1 MISTARRLPARSA
14 LVGLAL
20 AVVAG
25 VLPGSGAAA
34 QDPADPPPAPAPA
47 SDPPPD
53 PGSDTPERVVLRV
66 DAPMVSEKGGSVTL
80 VGVTASFPDGSGV
93 LSEDVAVSVTV
104 GSADDTAVGSE
115 DGSEAD
121 YMNIE
126 GFEMTIPAGESS
138 VSMGGFVLTVTDDDL
153 AEGFETLTVAGSTAA
168 AGIESVGGAVIT
180 IVDDDAVVVL
190 SADSDPGEG
199 VSTRVAEG
207 EVSQVAVSAE
217 LPAGASAERDL
228 TVSLSTGAE
237 GDLASGSA
245 DGTGADYAAAE
256 GWEVTIPAGEAAAVG
271 SFQLAVTE
279 DNLAEG
285 DETLTVGGEVI
296 TAGGAGAAVIGTSLT
311 IADGD
316 DEIVLGVDADPGE
329 AVSTRVAEGSTSQ
342 VAVSAE
348 LPAGASAE
356 RNVTVSVAVGAE
368 GDGAVASED
377 GSGADYAKVDD
388 FAITIPAGAGRGAG
402 SFTLAATDDD
412 TAGEGEESVTVR
424 GTAAGFTVASALVSI
439 LDGDEAGAG
448 KGPDKEK
455 TPGLDVPAE
464 VVEYQMPAP
473 DKVVLSADVSEAE
486 EGAASAPTVTVTAS
500 FPDGTATLT
509 SAVTVTVSVGKS
521 GDTATGSAD
530 GSGADYANVESF
542 NLEIP
547 AGSSSVA
554 HATGFTL
561 TVTDDML
568 AEGDETLTI
577 TGSTAAAGITAVEEA
592 TITITDDADSTI
604 TLTVDTDLG
613 QSTFNEVEEV
623 GNVPGGPYQIALA
636 VDADLPTGITAARHL
651 PVYFGLGAAGDGAV
665 GSETGAGAD
674 YRNIGL
680 YSFSNTIVA
689 GRSGFAGYNLV
700 FQSTNDDL
708 AGEGRESVSVTGRV
722 LMLPSLAEIAGF
734 TVASG
739 EFYITDT
746 DEIPDIVYNVSPT
759 RVSEAASSPQI
770 TVTATYEV
778 STLQVVAD
786 VTVSITTGKMGDSA
800 TWSANGAGADYAT
813 PTIPDITLAAG
824 VKTGQTQFNLALT
837 NDSDVEGDEILTL
850 NIAAQA
856 PGRGF
861 SEADGVITIVDD
873 DGLITLTLSSTSLG
887 EESGTTGVVVT
898 ASMPS
903 GSTAPATGITV
914 SVTAGKSGDSATGS
928 ADGTGADYANLT
940 IPAITIASG
949 SSTASAASQ
958 NLTITS
964 DDLAEGDE
972 TITFT
977 GTVTTPSSSSY
988 RVSEAQLTIT
998 DDDDVIT
1005 LSVNPNSVAENAGS
1019 VPITVTAALPSGK
1032 TAADNFALTVSVG
1045 KDGDTA
1051 TGSRTGSGADYVN
1064 VYDRELDISGGASQ
1078 GTVNFILTVTDDPD
1092 WEGNETSS
1100 LTLVGTLSTFT
1111 INEPVI
1117 TITGDNDLNPAAC
1130 GDGTYVD
1137 DASTQTGLASDC
1149 RALVNIRNHWV
1160 STSANY
1166 DWPADHPVLTWG
1178 ASSTAKI
1185 QNWEGVTRT
1194 DTDSGTPEVWRV
1206 TRLEM
1211 LDETVA
1217 RLDPDDPDTAIT
1229 ENFQRPGW
1237 SVYGILPPSI
1247 GDLTA
1252 LEYLHLNNNRLLGSI
1267 PTEIGDLTNLSE
1279 LYLHGNLFFSVLP
1292 DELGSLTNLTELL
1305 MTDNLLRGGI
1315 PSALGSLTNLTKLWL
1330 DDNLLS
1336 GTLPTQLGSLTNLE
1350 ELHLQKNLLSGPIP
1364 TQLANLTNLKELI
1377 LSDNYS
1383 TSYSQTLQRF
1393 IYASGFTGS
1402 IPKELSWLS
1411 NLEKLYLD
1419 DNALTG
1425 AIPAE
1430 LGNLN
1435 QLDELWLE
1443 DNRLSGSIPAELGNL
1458 SSLTGLDLSK
1468 NLLNSIPAE
1477 LGDLSNLEYLTLDR
1491 NRIAS
1496 LPAGLGRLS
1505 NLESLILS
1513 DNLLTGTIPA
1523 ELGNLAPSEGGSLR
1537 VLYIHNPGPLG
1548 PLPEPLLGIRWIDL
1562 FAYDD
1567 PLDLIAFYEFSRR
1580 LGTSRTYEVW
1590 TCDVGG
1596 PYDITPQAATSLL
1609 NAQFTDFFRQMSGGK
1624 FTLAFTVGGAV
1635 AASPLPAA
1643 GAART
1648 TTQLAAPR
1656 KSCRDQIRPDRDS
1669 QDNNRD
1675 TDRRIIII
1683 DNARINDGFNH
1694 HYYLL
1699 GIGSAVPLDS
1709 PGYQKLTTD
1718 SIIQVGGATVTG
1730 LRPRLSTVA
1739 HEIGHDIQWPH
1750 SYGGRFVR
1758 ITASGREVW
1767 EYDNLMDLMSGR
1779 RTYNLTTGTIASNYY
1794 ASGWIEPEEVA
1805 VHTGAGASYDL
1816 SPTGE
1821 GGTRMLVLPTSW
1833 GPGVFYTLGV
1843 RTQQGFDREVPEEG
1857 VELYFIDQ
1865 RRNSCRAPFAGVCGN
1880 IRRRVQPVNP
1890 PDRDADSQL
1899 PYTIEN
1905 VFDIGDDFTLNVGL
1919 GIGESNRLP
1928 VEITGREGNKFTV
1941 RVADL
1946 PFTPVSSRSI
1956 LGLPEQINLSV
1967 NVADGATVPES
1978 TSRRITVTAAYP
1990 PSSRASRYDAEVKMS
2005 VAGSATAGSD
2015 FTAPNNFS
2023 VTIPEGESQAS
2034 RTFML
2039 QATNDNR
2046 QEEQET
2052 ITLSFQ
2058 APGYELT
2065 GRRSVTL
2072 TIPRNGQPDPR
2083 PTPQPTPTP
2092 SGGGG
2097 SGGGGGGGSS
2107 PPPVVPPVTPPPPAE
2122 PPEPACQGRFCDDD
2136 GSVHQANIEQIAQWE
2151 ITLGCDAQDATQF
2164 CPSAQITRRQM
2175 AAFLYR
2181 AVSQRWTIEAPE
2193 GIEISDVPADAWYRT
2208 YADWVVSTGAFA
2220 ASDGIFNP
2228 GGIVTRA
2235 DMAVM
2240 MVAAFPHLESVA
2252 EARELFEDLGGV
2264 DEDTLRAVEGL
2275 FGSGVTKGCAT
2286 SPLRYCPDKP
2296 VTRAQM
2302 ASFFVRAINLAPAPA
2317 SP

>member
-1 MISTARRLPARSA
+1 MISTIRRLPARSA

-25 VLPGSGAAA
+25 VLPGLGAAA
-34 QDPADPPPAPAPA
+34 QYPADPPPDPAPA
-47 SDPPPD
+47 SAKEP
-53 PGSDTPERVVLRV
+53 SAPEKVVLRV
-66 DAPMVSEKGGSVTL
+66 DAPVVSEKGGSVTL

-93 LSEDVAVSVTV
+93 MAEDMAVSVTV
-104 GSADDTAVGSE
+104 GAADDTAVGST

-126 GFEMTIPAGESS
+126 GFEITIPAGESS
-138 VSMGGFVLTVTDDDL
+138 VSTGGFVLTVTDDDL

-168 AGIESVGGAVIT
+168 AGIESVGGTQIT

-217 LPAGASAERDL
+217 LPAGVVAERDL

-237 GDLASGSA
+237 GDLAVGSA
-245 DGTGADYAAAE
+245 TGAAADYAAAE
-256 GWEVTIPAGEAAAVG
+256 GWEVTIPAGEGAAVG
-271 SFQLAVTE
+271 AFQLAVSE
-279 DNLAEG
+279 DKLAEG
-285 DETLTVGGEVI
+285 DETLTVGGEVA
-296 TAGGAGAAVIGTSLT
+296 TAAGAGMAVIGASLT

-316 DEIVLGVDADPGE
+316 DEIILGADADPGE

-356 RNVTVSVAVGAE
+356 RDVTVSVSVGAE
-368 GDGAVASED
+368 SDSAVGSADGA
-377 GSGADYAKVDD
+377 GADYAAVDD

-402 SFTLAATDDD
+402 SFTLATADDD

-424 GTAAGFTVASALVSI
+424 GTAAGFTVASAMVSI

-455 TPGLDVPAE
+455 TPGLDVPTE
-464 VVEYQMPAP
+464 VVAHQMTAP
-473 DKVVLSADVSEAE
+473 DKVLLSADISEAE
-486 EGAASAPTVTVTAS
+486 EGAASAPTITVTAS

-509 SAVTVTVSVGKS
+509 TAVTVTVSVGKS

-530 GSGADYANVESF
+530 GSGADYTDVANF

-561 TVTDDML
+561 TVTDDMS

-577 TGSTAAAGITAVEEA
+577 TGFTAAAGITAVEEA
-592 TITITDDADSTI
+592 KITITDDADSTI
-604 TLTVDTDLG
+604 TLTVDTDYLG
-613 QSTFNEVEEV
+613 PSTFNEVGEV
-623 GNVPGGPYQIALA
+623 GNVRNGPYQIALA
-636 VDADLPTGITAARHL
+636 VDADLPTGITAARDL

-680 YSFSNTIVA
+680 YGFSNTIVA

-722 LMLPSLAEIAGF
+722 LMLPSLAEIDGF

-746 DEIPDIVYNVSPT
+746 DVIPDIIYNVSPV

-786 VTVSITTGKMGDSA
+786 VTVSITAGKTGDSA
-800 TWSANGAGADYAT
+800 SWMGTGADYAL

-824 VKTGQTQFNLALT
+824 VKTGQTQFNLSLT
-837 NDSDVEGDEILTL
+837 NDTDVEGDEIITL
-850 NIAAQA
+850 NIGAQA

-873 DGLITLTLSSTSLG
+873 DGLITLSLSSTSLG

-898 ASMPS
+898 ASMPT
-903 GSTAPATGITV
+903 GVTAPATGITV
-914 SVTAGKSGDSATGS
+914 SVTAGQSGDSATGS
-928 ADGTGADYANLT
+928 ADGTGADYTNLT

-949 SSTASAASQ
+949 SSSSSAASQ

-1005 LSVNPNSVAENAGS
+1005 LSVDPSSVAENAGS
-1019 VPITVTAALPSGK
+1019 VPVTVTAALASGK
-1032 TAADNFALTVSVG
+1032 TAAANFALMVSVG

-1051 TGSRTGSGADYVN
+1051 TGSRDGSGADYAN
-1064 VYDRELDISGGASQ
+1064 VDDLELDISGGASQ
-1078 GTVNFILTVTDDPD
+1078 GTVDFTLAVTDDPD
-1092 WEGNETSS
+1092 WEGSETSS

-1178 ASSTAKI
+1178 GASTTKI

-1194 DTDSGTPEVWRV
+1194 DTDSGTPVVWRV

-1237 SVYGILPPSI
+1237 SVYGILPASI

-1267 PTEIGDLTNLSE
+1267 PTEIGDLANLSE

-1350 ELHLQKNLLSGPIP
+1350 ELHLQQNLLSGAIP
-1364 TQLANLTNLKELI
+1364 TQLANLTNLIELI

-1383 TSYSQTLQRF
+1383 TSLSPTLRRF

-1402 IPKELSWLS
+1402 IPKELGRLS

-1419 DNALTG
+1419 DNVLTG

-1443 DNRLSGSIPAELGNL
+1443 DNALSGPIPAELGNL

-1468 NLLNSIPAE
+1468 NLLTSIPDS

-1491 NRIAS
+1491 NRIS
-1496 LPAGLGRLS
+1496 SVPAGLGRLS

-1513 DNLLTGTIPA
+1513 DNLLTGTLPA
-1523 ELGNLAPSEGGSLR
+1523 ELGNLAPAEGGSLR

-1548 PLPEPLLGIRWIDL
+1548 PLPEPLLSIRWIDL

-1567 PLDLIAFYEFSRR
+1567 PLDLIAFYEFGRR
-1580 LGTSRTYEVW
+1580 LGTSPRNYEVW

-1609 NAQFTDFFRQMSGGK
+1609 NVLFTDFFRQMSDGK
-1624 FTLAFTVGGAV
+1624 FTLRFTVGGAV
-1635 AASPLPAA
+1635 VASPLPAT
-1643 GAART
+1643 GVTWNSSR
-1648 TTQLAAPR
+1648 LAAPR

-1669 QDNNRD
+1669 QGDNRD
-1675 TDRRIIII
+1675 TNRRIIII
-1683 DNARINDGFNH
+1683 DNAGINDGFNQQ
-1694 HYYLL
+1694 YYLL
-1699 GIGSAVPLDS
+1699 KIGAAVPPGS
-1709 PGYQKLTTD
+1709 PGYQELTTD
-1718 SIIQVGGATVTG
+1718 SIVHVGGSTITG
-1730 LRPRLSTVA
+1730 ARPRLSTVA

-1758 ITASGREVW
+1758 TNVRGREVW

-1779 RTYNLTTGTIASNYY
+1779 LTYNLTTGTIAVNYY
-1794 ASGWIEPEEVA
+1794 SSGWIEPEEVA
-1805 VHTGAGASYDL
+1805 VHTGAGASYEL

-1821 GGTRMLVLPTSW
+1821 GGTQMLVLPTSW
-1833 GPGVFYTLGV
+1833 GPGVFYALGV
-1843 RTQQGFDREVPEEG
+1843 RTQQGFDRDVPEEG
-1857 VELYFIDQ
+1857 VELYYIDQ
-1865 RRNSCRAPFAGVCGN
+1865 RRNSCQYPFAGACGN
-1880 IRRRVQPVNP
+1880 IRRRVQPVNAP
-1890 PDRDADSQL
+1890 NRDLDSRL
-1899 PYTIEN
+1899 FYTIEN
-1905 VFDIGDDFTLNVGL
+1905 VFDVGDDFTLNVGL
-1919 GIGESNRLP
+1919 GVGESNRLP
-1928 VEITGREGNKFTV
+1928 VEVTGREGNKFTV

-1956 LGLPEQINLSV
+1956 LGLPEQINVSV
-1967 NVADGATVPES
+1967 NVAGGATVTEGQ
-1978 TSRRITVTAAYP
+1978 SRRVTVTAAYP
-1990 PSSRASRYDAEVKMS
+1990 PSSRTSRYEAEVLMS
-2005 VAGSATAGSD
+2005 VGGSATAGTD
-2015 FTAPNNFS
+2015 FTALNNFN
-2023 VTIPEGESQAS
+2023 VTIPEGASQAS

-2039 QATNDNR
+2039 QTTNDNLR
-2046 QEEQET
+2046 EEQET

-2072 TIPRNGQPDPR
+2072 TIPRNDQPPARR

-2097 SGGGGGGGSS
+2097 GGGGGSS
-2107 PPPVVPPVTPPPPAE
+2107 PPPVTPPPTTPPPTE
-2122 PPEPACQGRFCDDD
+2122 PPAPACQGRFCDDD
-2136 GSVHQANIEQIAQWE
+2136 GSVHQANIERIAQWE
-2151 ITLGCDAQDATQF
+2151 ITLGCDAEDAAKF

-2193 GIEISDVPADAWYRT
+2193 EVEITDVPADAWYRT
-2208 YADWVVSTGAFA
+2208 YADWVVSVGAFA
-2220 ASDGIFNP
+2220 APDGIFNP

-2252 EARELFEDLGGV
+2252 EA
-2264 DEDTLRAVEGL
+2264 EGL
-2275 FGSGVTKGCAT
+2275 FNDVEDLDPAIVRAIEGMYGRGVTRGCAAT
-2286 SPLRYCPDKP
+2286 PLNYCPDNP

-2302 ASFFVRAINLAPAPA
+2302 ASFFVRAIDLVPAA
-2317 SP
+2317 GDDS